1 VKENLMPNPSTVT
14 STLMSN
20 TSEEIIR
27 LAVTSRQ
34 PDRDVHQDD
43 LAWWLALQERI
54 EIRAELAAAGLL

>member
-1 VKENLMPNPSTVT
+1 MPDPVAVT
-14 STLMSN
+14 STVVAG

-27 LAVTSRQ
+27 LAVVSRE

-54 EIRAELAAAGLL
+54 EIRTELAARGLL